1 MSEPGRRTARAR
13 GGRRS
18 IARAGA
24 AALLVAFGGL
34 LASIAAEAQ
43 PAPKVYRVGVLA
55 NAIDTADGPL
65 FEAFLEELKKLGYIE
80 DKNLDI
86 EWRSSEGDVDLLPA
100 LAAGLVRSKVD
111 VIVATSLLPARAA
124 VAATRTVPV
133 VFVVAADPVGHGLV
147 GNLERPGGN
156 VTGLATYVPSEISE
170 KVVQVLKEAVPKVSR
185 LAVLTNPA
193 NPVQKELMAKPM
205 PTAAE
210 RAKITLLPVEVR
222 SPSDIGPGF
231 EAAVRDHADAIYVLG
246 DVVTYINRARIAA
259 LAAKNRLPSIYS
271 SRSGVEAGGLMSYGP
286 SLRDL
291 FQRAAVYVDKIL
303 KGAKPGDLPVEQPH
317 KFALVIN
324 LKTAKDLGIA
334 IPPALLKR
342 ADEVIR

>member
-1 MSEPGRRTARAR
+1 MSALTRHTHRRR
-13 GGRRS
+13 GGPRS

-24 AALLVAFGGL
+24 AALLVVLGGL
-34 LASIAAEAQ
+34 IASIAAEAQ
-43 PAPKVYRVGVLA
+43 QAAKVYRIGVLA

-65 FEAFLEELKKLGYIE
+65 FEAFLEELKKLGYVE
-80 DKNLDI
+80 DKNIDI
-86 EWRSSEGDVDLLPA
+86 EWRSSEGDVDRLPE
-100 LAAGLVRSKVD
+100 LAADLVRSKVD
-111 VIVATSLLPARAA
+111 VIVATSLLPARAV
-124 VAATRTVPV
+124 VAATKTVPI

-147 GNLERPGGN
+147 ANLARPGGN

-170 KVVQVLKEAVPKVSR
+170 NVVQVLKEAVPKVSR

-193 NPVQKELMAKPM
+193 NPVQRELM
-205 PTAAE
+205 TALRSAAQH
-210 RAKITLLPVEVR
+210 AKITLLPLDVR
-222 SPSDIGPGF
+222 SPSDIGGGF
-231 EAAVRDHADAIYVLG
+231 EAAVRDQADAIYVLG

-291 FQRAAVYVDKIL
+291 FQRAAVYVDKII
-303 KGAKPGDLPVEQPH
+303 KGAKPGDLPVEQPA

-324 LKTAKDLGIA
+324 LKTAKELGIA